1 MLGHCVKQH
10 LEVVVVEQGLVAAVG
25 VAVGVAVVVVVVD
38 LEPLHRQLMLCAHQS
53 HKHSMLA
60 DPDSCPDA
68 GQLCCSSTLDTR
80 MHTWSH
86 LFPTHTTLPT
96 SRLHNLA
103 GSGVPRR
110 SPPPQ
115 RIDVTHYGG
124 SRADPFAM

>member
-25 VAVGVAVVVVVVD
+25 VAVVVVVD

-60 DPDSCPDA
+60 DPDSCLDA

-80 MHTWSH
+80 MHTLSH
-86 LFPTHTTLPT
+86 LSPTHKQAAQPSWFWGSPSQPSSKAHRCYPLWWLP
-96 SRLHNLA
+96 SRPVCNVKRPPLA
-103 GSGVPRR
+103 
-110 SPPPQ
+110 
-115 RIDVTHYGG
+115 
-124 SRADPFAM
+124 